1 MTVALR
7 NCPYRDAVHE
17 SPDVVCALH
26 RGITEGL
33 LEAMEPGS
41 RMTSFTPRDPDR
53 AGCLI
58 QIEGLG

>member
-1 MTVALR
+1 
-7 NCPYRDAVHE
+7 VHE

-33 LEAMEPGS
+33 LEVMEPSG